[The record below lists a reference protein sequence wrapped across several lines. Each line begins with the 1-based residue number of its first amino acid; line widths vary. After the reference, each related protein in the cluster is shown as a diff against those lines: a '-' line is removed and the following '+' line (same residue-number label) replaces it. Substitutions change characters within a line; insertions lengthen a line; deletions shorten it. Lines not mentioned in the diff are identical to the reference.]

1 MKNTY
6 FWKLSLLVWI
16 SLLFGIP
23 GFAQR
28 QTVDE
33 IRSAEQL
40 QAALS
45 SSHLRSD
52 EVKELNITPEGIL
65 VDRLVAV
72 NAGKFLMKGGPLVRA
87 EGYQGSLLQ
96 IKEGGSI
103 EITNTLDG
111 ASIWANNAMVWI
123 EKGGSMTLRGT
134 LQNAINGEH
143 AVAIVNSGTFY
154 LNGGIITNNK
164 DEFGHIIGNLGEAY
178 LIEGKIINNEC
189 MGSVYAEGTTILS
202 PRGVELSGSDLNM
215 FVGKPIGI
223 TDKLSY
229 TLTLENIMEEGETL
243 LYGTGTTAP
252 YQLTKTDLQNVIIKN
267 TINPNLVGALQNNQI
282 ILAKPA
288 GSGVISTPAGLQEA
302 IDGATGT
309 ADNPTVITIAE
320 SGITLTEAIVVNTQ
334 HVVLTGGSITFGEK
348 PHGGSMFRIL
358 EGTLTL
364 ENITIDG
371 GCRTAEQYCCGFAI
385 DKGTLYMNS
394 GVILTGFGLAGDV
407 SVIYIDGGG
416 SFIMNGGAITNNF
429 FHSSNLSMASIVYV
443 GQGNFTMNGGEI
455 SHNTGDYQL
464 ITITSY
470 TSVSTFNH
478 WGGVITNNGNGY
490 IANYGGILTIGGKG
504 SIQQD
509 FVIHDGSVIRLIT
522 SLNYQLNVRFT
533 EGAKI
538 SDGFVLAMGYNY
550 ILTEKDLSNIV
561 LPEGYK
567 AELSD
572 NKIIIRIG
580 SSGITTPEDLQK
592 AINEAPEGS
601 IDKPTIITLTGDIS
615 LSSTLYITGKHIK
628 IIGGKVIK
636 IASTGTT
643 HFIRMFEITQK
654 GSLTLEDI
662 TLDGNWGGYTSF
674 AKVDETS
681 SLLLMAK
688 TILQNARGYTE
699 DWLVLEIYGYLKM
712 SQCYFQKNTGTP
724 VAYLGAKSTWDCYGA
739 KIYEN
744 VATQGNYVYSVF
756 MAMGRS
762 TVEQYDFYKN
772 QGIALLCSGTVSMKR
787 GSWENNTIDFG
798 LTEKGT
804 ITVEDG
810 ITPHTVYYL
819 NKPSDNYFV
828 VKSKL
833 SNDINLQISNAEEG
847 FILAKGSGY
856 TLTETDLK
864 HFILSESL
872 AKEWTVK
879 LENNSILLT
888 KNASSVIDTQEKL
901 QAAIDASNGTAANP
915 ATITIADKV
924 ISIYRSILIKNK
936 YVTLTGGT
944 LKNAAS
950 ADLRMFDISSGFLGL
965 TNIVLDGNKAKSTG
979 YCTLI
984 DMNGGSCK
992 IMDGTQ
998 LKNAYA
1004 RGGSDAVVTVA
1015 HGKLTVAGGEIC
1027 DNTSNGG
1034 DIVWV
1039 SGDGDFEMQG
1049 GAIQRNKNTGRYI
1062 MAGIHIADG
1071 TMNLNGGHVVDNSGS
1086 RYGIYATKSFTLGGN
1101 ANISEPIILSGDSK
1115 ILVSSALKRT
1125 VTIGYLKSN
1134 MPSGTI
1140 VATGTGNYKLTE
1152 SDVKKFNYRYA
1163 NLYSFKLDGNNIVLN
1178 NLLAINKS
1186 FSISVEK
1193 PYNGLIKVDKTSAKE
1208 NELVTVT
1215 VTPNKNYRMYSLR
1228 YVQIVNNRCVSEHG
1242 LTATKEANVYTFKM
1256 PASDVLLTV
1265 VFLKSMVYPIPPIKP
1280 TPVNPDPIQPD
1291 SIIDNIID
1299 LIDGLG
1305 GDSDNGGTIELTP
1318 DSKTPDNPDEQ
1329 PINDSVEDG
1338 KNKGDD
1344 YIDSIEELIGYV
1356 SKDANGNTIKS
1367 EILYQLPCKI
1377 GLRFFLPDRLIVSE
1391 QLRASGTANYYILN
1405 QCEGKVT
1412 KIIPD
1417 YNPEDNSLTFE
1428 TDKLGIFVVMNSN
1441 SSTANEVCVDD
1452 SIRLYT
1458 ANGNIVIKGMEPG
1471 QSYQIYDISGRML
1484 KNGIADNNT
1493 IYFRPQAEGN
1503 YVVRCGGKA
1512 QIIHFEK

>member
-1 MKNTY
+1 MKNSNA
-6 FWKLSLLVWI
+6 WRLSLLLWI
-16 SLLFGIP
+16 SLVFGIS
-23 GFAQR
+23 GVAQE
-28 QTVDE
+28 QTLNE
-33 IRSAEQL
+33 ICSAEQL

-134 LQNAINGEH
+134 LQNAINGDH

-154 LNGGIITNNK
+154 LNGGIISNNK
-164 DEFGHIIGNLGEAY
+164 DELGHIIVNFGEAY

-215 FVGKPIGI
+215 FVSKPIGI

-229 TLTLENIMEEGETL
+229 TLTLENVMEEGETL

-252 YQLTKTDLQNVIIKN
+252 YLLTKSDLQNVIIKN
-267 TINPNLVGALQNNQI
+267 ENNPNLVGALQNNQI

-288 GSGVISTPAGLQEA
+288 GSGVISTPEELQEA

-371 GCRTAEQYCCGFAI
+371 GCRTADQSCWGFGI

-394 GVILTGFGLAGDV
+394 GVILTGFGLVGDV
-407 SVIYIDGGG
+407 SVIYIYGGG

-601 IDKPTIITLTGDIS
+601 IDNPTVITLSGDIS
-615 LSSTLYITGKHIK
+615 LSSTIYIIGKHIK
-628 IIGGKVIK
+628 IVGGKVIK
-636 IASTGTT
+636 IASIATT
-643 HFIRMFEITQK
+643 HSIRMFEITQN
-654 GSLTLEDI
+654 GSLTLEEI

-681 SLLLMAK
+681 SLLLLDK
-688 TILQNARGYTE
+688 TILQNAKGNS

-712 SQCYFQKNTGTP
+712 NQCYFQKNTGTP

-772 QGIALLCSGTVSMKR
+772 QGIALLCSGTVNMKR

-819 NKPSDNYFV
+819 NMPSDNYFV

-833 SNDINLQISNAEEG
+833 SNDISLQISNAEEG

-915 ATITIADKV
+915 TTITIADKV

-1039 SGDGDFEMQG
+1039 SGDGYFEMQG
-1049 GAIQRNKNTGRYI
+1049 GSIQRNKNTGRYI

-1086 RYGIYATKSFTLGGN
+1086 RYGIYATKSFTMGGN
-1101 ANISEPIILSGDSK
+1101 ANIAEPIILSGDSK
-1115 ILVSSALKRT
+1115 ILISSALKRT

-1140 VATGTGNYKLTE
+1140 VASGSGNYKLTE
-1152 SDVKKFNYRYA
+1152 ADVKKFTYRFA
-1163 NLYSFKLDGNNIVLN
+1163 NTYGFKLDGNNIVLS
-1178 NLLAINKS
+1178 NLSAVNKT
-1186 FSISVEK
+1186 FKVTVNQPK
-1193 PYNGLIKVDKTSAKE
+1193 NGSIKVDKTTAKE

-1215 VTPNKNYRMYSLR
+1215 VMPDKNYRLYYLR
-1228 YVQIVNNRCVSEHG
+1228 YNTLSSKGITLHS
-1242 LTATKEANVYTFKM
+1242 LSATKTPNVYTFKM
-1256 PASDVLLTV
+1256 PPSDASVDG
-1265 VFLKSMVYPIPPIKP
+1265 VFTNINVRPIPPIKP
-1280 TPVNPDPIQPD
+1280 TPINPTPIQPD
-1291 SIIDNIID
+1291 SVIPDLPG
-1299 LIDGLG
+1299 LIDALG
-1305 GDSDNGGTIELTP
+1305 GEDSDNGGTIELTP

-1391 QLRASGTANYYILN
+1391 QLRASGTASYYILN
-1405 QCEGKVT
+1405 QCADKIT
-1412 KIIPD
+1412 KIVPN

-1452 SIRLYT
+1452 TIRLYT
-1458 ANGNIVIKGMEPG
+1458 ANGNIVIKGLEPG

-1484 KNGIADNNT
+1484 KNGIADINT
-1493 IYFRPQAEGN
+1493 VYFRPQAEGN
-1503 YVVRCGGKA
+1503 YVVRCGGNA

>member
-1 MKNTY
+1 
-6 FWKLSLLVWI
+6 
-16 SLLFGIP
+16 
-23 GFAQR
+23 
-28 QTVDE
+28 
-33 IRSAEQL
+33 
-40 QAALS
+40 
-45 SSHLRSD
+45 
-52 EVKELNITPEGIL
+52 
-65 VDRLVAV
+65 
-72 NAGKFLMKGGPLVRA
+72 MKGGPLVRA
-87 EGYQGSLLQ
+87 EGYQGSMLQ
-96 IKEGGSI
+96 IKDGGSI

-123 EKGGSMTLRGT
+123 EEGGSMTLRGT

-143 AVAIVNSGTFY
+143 AVAILNSGTFY

-164 DEFGHIIGNLGEAY
+164 DELGHVIGNLGETY

-189 MGSVYAEGTTILS
+189 MGSVYTEGTTILS

-229 TLTLENIMEEGETL
+229 MLTLENIMEEGDAL
-243 LYGTGTTAP
+243 LYGTGTTSP
-252 YQLTKTDLQNVIIKN
+252 YQLTKTDLQHVIIKN
-267 TINPNLVGALQNNQI
+267 NNYPNLVGALQDNRI
-282 ILAKPA
+282 VLAKPT
-288 GSGVISTPAGLQEA
+288 GSGVITTPEELQEA

-320 SGITLTEAIVVNTQ
+320 SGISLTKSIEIRGQYVKLVGGAIYVSQAVR
-334 HVVLTGGSITFGEK
+334 VGY
-348 PHGGSMFRIL
+348 MFQIFSGHL
-358 EGTLTL
+358 IL

-371 GCRTAEQYCCGFAI
+371 GCTS
-385 DKGTLYMNS
+385 TS
-394 GVILTGFGLAGDV
+394 
-407 SVIYIDGGG
+407 G
-416 SFIMNGGAITNNF
+416 SFQGLIFVSDGYFTLNTGAILKGAGVGGDFCVVWVTKGYFYLNGGWITDNYMLSESGQYSALINILSGHFVMYDGLITNNQGVSDWRLISILENGHF
-429 FHSSNLSMASIVYV
+429 GYYGGSIVK
-443 GQGNFTMNGGEI
+443 NGGHIYVWGTIILGSKDPKHII
-455 SHNTGDYQL
+455 SEHFWF
-464 ITITSY
+464 Y
-470 TSVSTFNH
+470 TSTIV
-478 WGGVITNNGNGY
+478 Y
-490 IANYGGILTIGGKG
+490 IKYKIYFEYHVWFWDGFKPDKWGGIL
-504 SIQQD
+504 
-509 FVIHDGSVIRLIT
+509 
-522 SLNYQLNVRFT
+522 
-533 EGAKI
+533 
-538 SDGFVLAMGYNY
+538 GY
-550 ILTEKDLSNIV
+550 D
-561 LPEGYK
+561 GYK
-567 AELSD
+567 
-572 NKIIIRIG
+572 
-580 SSGITTPEDLQK
+580 ITDEDLHWFHFPDGYIPGIQPGPNGPIITIIVNGNQTVSSFEELQE
-592 AINEAPEGS
+592 AIKNAPTGS
-601 IDKPTIITLTGDIS
+601 IDNPTVITLSGEIS
-615 LSSTLYITGKHIK
+615 LSSTIYIIGKHIK

-636 IASTGTT
+636 IVSNATT

-654 GSLTLEDI
+654 GSLTLEEI

-674 AKVDETS
+674 AKVDESS
-681 SLLLMAK
+681 SLLLLDK
-688 TILQNARGYTE
+688 TILQNARGYTK

-712 SQCYFQKNTGTP
+712 NQCFFQKNTGTP
-724 VAYLGAKSTWDCYGA
+724 VAYLGAKSIWDCYGA

-744 VATQGNYVYSVF
+744 VATQGDYVYSVF

-772 QGIALLCSGTVSMKR
+772 QGIALLCSGTVSLKR

-804 ITVEDG
+804 IMVEDG

-833 SNDINLQISNAEEG
+833 SADINLQISNAEEG

-864 HFILSESL
+864 HFVLSESL

-888 KNASSVIDTQEKL
+888 KNTSSVIDTQEKL

-915 ATITIADKV
+915 TTITIADKV

-950 ADLRMFDISSGFLGL
+950 ADLRMFDVSSGFLGL

-992 IMDGTQ
+992 IMNGTQ

-1004 RGGSDAVVTVA
+1004 RGNSDAVVTVA
-1015 HGKLTVAGGEIC
+1015 HGKLTFAGGEIC

-1049 GAIQRNKNTGRYI
+1049 GSIQRNKNTGRYI
-1062 MAGIHIADG
+1062 MAGIEMTNG
-1071 TMNLNGGHVVDNSGS
+1071 GMNLNGGTIVDNQGN
-1086 RYGIYATKSFTLGGN
+1086 RYGVYVTKNFTLGGN
-1101 ANISEPIILSGDSK
+1101 ANIAEPIILSGDSK
-1115 ILVSSALKRT
+1115 MLISSALKRT

-1140 VATGTGNYKLTE
+1140 VASGSGNYQLTE
-1152 SDVKKFNYRYA
+1152 ADVKKFAYRVSNTYG
-1163 NLYSFKLDGNNIVLN
+1163 FKLDGNNIVLS
-1178 NLLAINKS
+1178 NLSAVNKT
-1186 FSISVEK
+1186 FKITVNQPK
-1193 PYNGLIKVDKTSAKE
+1193 NGSIKVDKTTAKE

-1215 VTPNKNYRMYSLR
+1215 VMPDKNYRLYYLR
-1228 YVQIVNNRCVSEHG
+1228 YYTGSSLFIKPLGGTYVG
-1242 LTATKEANVYTFKM
+1242 LTPTKTANVYTFKM
-1256 PASDVLLTV
+1256 PPSDANVECEFTKIRV
-1265 VFLKSMVYPIPPIKP
+1265 WPIPPIKP
-1280 TPVNPDPIQPD
+1280 TPINPTPMQPD
-1291 SIIDNIID
+1291 TTIDNIGE
-1299 LIDGLG
+1299 LIDELG
-1305 GDSDNGGTIELTP
+1305 GGNSDNGGTTELEP
-1318 DSKTPDNPDEQ
+1318 DSKIPDDYGEQ

-1452 SIRLYT
+1452 TIRLYT
-1458 ANGNIVIKGMEPG
+1458 ANGNIVIKGLEPG
-1471 QSYQIYDISGRML
+1471 QSYQVYDISGRML
-1484 KNGIADNNT
+1484 KNGIADSNT

-1503 YVVRCGGKA
+1503 YVVRCGGNA